1 MENSNSPEQLKPA
14 REPMPKTKEGK
25 MALTFGII
33 AIAWGV
39 LLIPAGRI
47 FRGILHL
54 RMSSIPMVVVEIALF
69 IVALYLSIRAIFKV
83 KDKSMWNL
91 VVFVILCVVGGFW
104 VLFAGG
110 EMLFPH

>member
-1 MENSNSPEQLKPA
+1 
-14 REPMPKTKEGK
+14 MPRTKEGK

-47 FRGILHL
+47 FRGILQM
-54 RMSSIPMVVVEIALF
+54 RSSSIPMVVLEIILF
-69 IVALYLSIRAIFKV
+69 VIALYLNIRAIFKI
-83 KDKSMWNL
+83 KDRSTWNL
-91 VVFVILCVVGGFW
+91 VVFIILCVIGGFW

-110 EMLFPH
+110 EVLFPH